1 MKRKRTELEEDLIKK
16 GYKLLYKTYSGKHSQ
31 KVDHYVYG
39 GSTYISFDSGG
50 RFVVPT
56 KILLNP
62 GRTQIFYVQILNCF
76 EEYIGSL
83 TVETIVATFNKVN
96 DYVMNQIK
104 EEQLSANEV
113 VEVLESIEN
122 E

>member
-31 KVDHYVYG
+31 RVDRYVYG
-39 GSTYISFDSGG
+39 GSTHITLDSGE
-50 RFVVPT
+50 RFVIPT
-56 KILLNP
+56 KILLNA
-62 GRTQIFYVQILNCF
+62 GRTQIVDVKILNF
-76 EEYIGSL
+76 FDEYIGSF
-83 TVETIVATFNKVN
+83 TIDNIVAIFNKVN
-96 DYVMNQIK
+96 EYVMNTIK
-104 EEQLSANEV
+104 EEELSANEM